1 MAVER
6 TSDID
11 LRWRLSGGKL
21 PMRER
26 HLRSLLSLG
35 IDGPMQSWVR
45 TRIEFVLDNHAAE
58 HPDGAMHLV
67 IAPDGKVT
75 FSVEPLRE
83 LPVVGAANVD
93 IATGSVAGIP
103 DATVWLVGE
112 KRLVAVAPDGLV
124 SAIDTTLR
132 DLASTLGYAVEA
144 RAVSA
149 DEAQGAEVFATTD
162 EHGVVPVE
170 GCSGEQTAKFAELLG
185 RLWGKG

>member
-6 TSDID
+6 TSNID

-35 IDGPMQSWVR
+35 IDGPMQAWVR
-45 TRIEFVLDNHAAE
+45 TRIEYVLENHAAE

-83 LPVVGAANVD
+83 LPQVGAGDVD
-93 IATGSVAGIP
+93 VAAGTVAGIS
-103 DATVWLVGE
+103 DATVWLAGE
-112 KRLVAVAPDGLV
+112 KRLVAAVQNGLV

-132 DLASTLGYAVEA
+132 DLAATLGYTVEE
-144 RAVSA
+144 RAVAS
-149 DEAQGAEVFATTD
+149 DDAQGLELFVTTD
-162 EHGVVPVE
+162 EHGVVTVE
-170 GCSGEQTAKFAELLG
+170 GCSGEQASKFAELLG
-185 RLWGKG
+185 RLWAKA